1 MKSKKIVV
9 GIIAAILVVVCMGGA
24 FLATQNDDYYTQID
38 NRWVQEIAPHGAM
51 NYKYTLAAYD
61 KNGNEKD
68 VVFETSRILTD
79 DAFLCLKVNF
89 IRGVVFSSIIT
100 SSSEALPNGDKSNEK
115 IFITFSVFGM
125 PYANDG
131 LLQYMQRFSI

>member
-1 MKSKKIVV
+1 MKSKKVVV

-89 IRGVVFSSIIT
+89 SRGVVT
-100 SSSEALPNGDKSNEK
+100 WAEVKYEELPAK
-115 IFITFSVFGM
+115 VQ
-125 PYANDG
+125 
-131 LLQYMQRFSI
+131 QYYNQ